1 MSHNK
6 WFAECLGCLMISAI
20 PGGLGSMSGVL
31 ICIVCAGVCFA
42 KWIVEED
49 KYQRAEH
56 EKFLESLKKSIDK

>member
-6 WFAECLGCLMISAI
+6 WFAGCLGCLMISAI
-20 PGGLGSMSGVL
+20 PGGLGSMFGVL
-31 ICIVCAGVCFA
+31 ICIICAGVCFA
-42 KWIVEED
+42 KWIVKED